1 MQEDN
6 ALQHI
11 AKIITKYLA
20 NKKVKQMNQ
29 PPQSL
34 NLNLIKNLWK
44 YIKDIISKQRHEIR
58 NTKDMR
64 LALQVAWPQIDEDFL
79 LKLYDS
85 VPRRW
90 EACLKNK
97 GGATKYQIAS
107 F

>member
-6 ALQHI
+6 APWHT

-20 NKKVKQMNQ
+20 NKKVKRINW
-29 PPQSL
+29 PPQSPDL
-34 NLNLIKNLWK
+34 NPIKNLWK
-44 YIKDIISKQRHEIR
+44 YIKDIISKRRHKVKNATDIR
-58 NTKDMR
+58 Q
-64 LALQVAWPQIDEDFL
+64 ALREVWPQINGNFL

-97 GGATKYQIAS
+97 GGG
-107 F
+107 